1 MVYEIDGINY
11 NVIIERKNNKNT
23 YIRIKDDLSI
33 YVTTNY
39 FTSERDIIKLLN
51 DNYNYLSKM
60 IQRKKKHIEK
70 DNAFYLFGKK
80 YDIIIDSSVDKIY
93 LSGNK
98 IYVSDMNKFNKW
110 LKKETLKLYKEHL
123 DKIYNEFEENI
134 PYPKLKIRDMK
145 TRWGVNNKR
154 DNSVT
159 LNSKL
164 ITFDLSKLDYVIVHE
179 LAHFVHFDHSKAFWE
194 VVSKYYPN
202 YKEVRKEMKE

>member
-98 IYVSDMNKFNKW
+98 IYVSDMNKFNKL